1 MSGPRIDQVKE
12 LTRGLKLP
20 MPPVAAIHLAIIIE
34 TIRVALN
41 ELVAEHGGA
50 LVGKPEIE
58 LNALLQARLNGM
70 RDVEKLFGQIVA
82 CVVRGGEST
91 SYNGKHIEKR
101 PDLAIYLTSRHA
113 NFPLLLEC
121 KVIDGPNGKGVDLYC
136 VQGIQRFVDGQYGW
150 ANTQCLMLAYVR
162 DGSSAESALVPYLKT
177 SSTKSSDPLRT
188 EAVPE
193 PPNDG
198 TLQSKHG
205 RIFKYVEK
213 RHDPPGSISIHHM
226 WVGMEANI
234 GV

>member
-1 MSGPRIDQVKE
+1 MSGPRINQVKE

-20 MPPVAAIHLAIIIE
+20 MPPVAAIHLDIIIE

-41 ELVAEHGGA
+41 ELVAEHGSA

-70 RDVEKLFGQIVA
+70 RDAEKLFGQIVA

-101 PDLAIYLTSRHA
+101 PDLGIYLTSRHA

-121 KVIDGPNGKGVDLYC
+121 KVIDSPNGKGVDLYC

-162 DGSSAESALVPYLKT
+162 DGSSAKSALVPYLKT
-177 SSTKSSDPLRT
+177 SSAKSSDPLRT
-188 EAVPE
+188 EVLPK
-193 PPNDG
+193 PINDG
-198 TLQSKHG
+198 TLQSQHG

-213 RHDPPGSISIHHM
+213 RHDLPGSISIYHVWMGIPAH
-226 WVGMEANI
+226 V
-234 GV
+234 